1 MALHQPLPTTR
12 THAPRIPVAR
22 PDVEVMQPRRTRTAV
37 AALAFPGRAN
47 IAFLTTLGVAV
58 SAIALS

>member
-22 PDVEVMQPRRTRTAV
+22 PVEVMQPRRTRTAV

>member
-22 PDVEVMQPRRTRTAV
+22 PDVEVMRRTRTAV